1 LRAYHPD
8 LPQSE
13 GERLYPEKGRPIPN
27 GRGNGWGLQIII
39 AAAFLLTA
47 LIVLLCNLQLKQEV
61 TWAGYVL
68 CALGL
73 CYTVLFLPAW
83 FRSPNPVIFTQ
94 IGFAAAG
101 GYLLYINQVTEGDWF
116 LSFAFPVVG
125 WIGLLICAAVTI
137 LHYVKKGRLYVF
149 GGTAIA
155 LGGFM
160 PLMEFLMNLTFDWPQ
175 RLIWSYYPLMAL
187 VLFGGLLLFFAV
199 CRPARESVERI
210 VFF

>member
-1 LRAYHPD
+1 
-8 LPQSE
+8 
-13 GERLYPEKGRPIPN
+13 
-27 GRGNGWGLQIII
+27 
-39 AAAFLLTA
+39 
-47 LIVLLCNLQLKQEV
+47 
-61 TWAGYVL
+61 
-68 CALGL
+68 
-73 CYTVLFLPAW
+73 
-83 FRSPNPVIFTQ
+83 VIFTP